1 MTAHQTPTPP
11 ETDGIHIT
19 DTARGRTSTW
29 MLAATAVAV
38 VGGLAL
44 WRLSTPDAAAVAG
57 DAPPRAP
64 ATTEAGMRTGY
75 AATAMAA
82 VGKAR
87 PLPGDDRNDI
97 AAYFHPGDPEPTGA
111 ELITAL
117 NEAGVHTGIAA
128 FNPPGTSPPLTGL
141 VVPDDFPLPEGYVR
155 HYQATDDGQRIDPIL
170 MYSPDFE
177 FLDANGNPIAIPR
190 NRVVPPHL
198 APRGLPLRT
207 VRFPPPLTQG
217 GRS

>member
-1 MTAHQTPTPP
+1 MTPSRTSTPP
-11 ETDGIHIT
+11 HAEGEHLI

-57 DAPPRAP
+57 DVGLRGAPPA
-64 ATTEAGMRTGY
+64 EAGARPGY

-128 FNPPGTSPPLTGL
+128 FNPPGTSPPLEGL
-141 VVPDDFPLPEGYVR
+141 AVPEDFDLPEGYVR
-155 HYQATDDGQRIDPIL
+155 HHQATDDGQVIEPIL
-170 MYSPDFE
+170 MFAPDFA
-177 FLDANGNPIAIPR
+177 LTGADGQPVDMPD
-190 NRVVPPHL
+190 NRVVTAEL
-198 APRGLPLRT
+198 APPGLPLRQ
-207 VRFPPPLTQG
+207 VRIPGQ
-217 GRS
+217 

>member
-1 MTAHQTPTPP
+1 MTAYQTPTPP
-11 ETDGIHIT
+11 ETDGIHII

-57 DAPPRAP
+57 DAAPRLP
-64 ATTEAGMRTGY
+64 ATVEVGARPGY

-128 FNPPGTSPPLTGL
+128 FNPPGTSPPLEGL
-141 VVPDDFPLPEGYVR
+141 AVPEDFELPEGYVR
-155 HYQATDDGQRIDPIL
+155 HHQATDEGEAIEPIL
-170 MYSPDFE
+170 MFAPDFE
-177 FLDANGNPIAIPR
+177 LTDANGQPVDLPD
-190 NRVVPPHL
+190 NRVVTAEFAPP
-198 APRGLPLRT
+198 GLPLRQ
-207 VRFPPPLTQG
+207 VRIPGQ
-217 GRS
+217 

>member
-1 MTAHQTPTPP
+1 MTASRTPSRPDA
-11 ETDGIHIT
+11 DGIHIT

-57 DAPPRAP
+57 DAAPRGP
-64 ATTEAGMRTGY
+64 AAVQAGARPGY

-128 FNPPGTSPPLTGL
+128 FNPPGTSPPLEL
-141 VVPDDFPLPEGYVR
+141 SLI
-155 HYQATDDGQRIDPIL
+155 HI
-170 MYSPDFE
+170 
-177 FLDANGNPIAIPR
+177 
-190 NRVVPPHL
+190 
-198 APRGLPLRT
+198 
-207 VRFPPPLTQG
+207 
-217 GRS
+217 